1 MLNVFFLGLI
11 WPFVCVSYLAKRLNF
26 FQFVHTLGH
35 YLFKCFFL
43 SSSLLCPFSWPLGTL
58 VTCISGCLIFSHS
71 LLMSHFFLAL
81 LSLFHLKW
89 FLLSCLLQVHS
100 SLIQPYLVCHS
111 SYPLFFFILAIII
124 FISRISM
131 CLFHIF
137 HVATYMLNLL
147 SALLNTWNTVIM
159 TVTTF
164 LSTYTIIGG
173 MHRSVSINFS
183 LYDSSFSIPFFFS

>member
-1 MLNVFFLGLI
+1 M
-11 WPFVCVSYLAKRLNF
+11 SS
-26 FQFVHTLGH
+26 
-35 YLFKCFFL
+35 
-43 SSSLLCPFSWPLGTL
+43 SSSL
-58 VTCISGCLIFSHS
+58 ISYSALSS
-71 LLMSHFFLAL
+71 LLFILSSVFFFL
-81 LSLFHLKW
+81 
-89 FLLSCLLQVHS
+89 
-100 SLIQPYLVCHS
+100 
-111 SYPLFFFILAIII
+111 ILAIII

-137 HVATYMLNLL
+137 HFATNMLNLL

-183 LYDSSFSIPFFFS
+183 LYGSSFSILFFFLRRLITLQYCSGFATHWHESAMGVHMFPNLNPPSHFPPHPIPQGHPNAPAPSTLSQASNTLLHAWQYLIWTPVIGSKIPTWGSWTFFVF

>member
-1 MLNVFFLGLI
+1 M
-11 WPFVCVSYLAKRLNF
+11 SS
-26 FQFVHTLGH
+26 
-35 YLFKCFFL
+35 
-43 SSSLLCPFSWPLGTL
+43 SSSL
-58 VTCISGCLIFSHS
+58 ISYS
-71 LLMSHFFLAL
+71 AL
-81 LSLFHLKW
+81 
-89 FLLSCLLQVHS
+89 S
-100 SLIQPYLVCHS
+100 SLPFILSTV
-111 SYPLFFFILAIII
+111 FFILAIII

-183 LYDSSFSIPFFFS
+183 LYASSFSILFFFLRRLITLQHCSGFAIHWHESAMGVHMFPILNPPSHLPPHPILQGHPSTPAPSTLSHASNTLLHTWQYLIWTSVIGSKIPTWGSWTFFVF